1 MALEKL
7 ISLCGEY
14 KELQRMQEE
23 LAAEMEAIKEAIRSA
38 MGEDDA
44 ITAGPYK
51 VTNKLVTSSR
61 IDSTAFKKALPELAA
76 QFTKSTQAR
85 RFVIS

>member
-7 ISLCGEY
+7 ISLCQEY

-23 LAAEMEAIKEAIRSA
+23 LTAEMESVKELIRAA
-38 MGEDDA
+38 MGESDA

-51 VTNKLVTSSR
+51 VSNKLVTSSR
-61 IDSTAFKKALPELAA
+61 IDSTALKKALPDLAA
-76 QFTKSTQAR
+76 QFSKTTQAR
-85 RFVIS
+85 RFTIN

>member
-7 ISLCGEY
+7 VTLCQEY

-23 LAAEMEAIKEAIRSA
+23 IGSELEAIKEAIRSA

-76 QFTKSTQAR
+76 QFTKATQVR